1 MHTARTVLLSWAARL
16 LLLIV
21 DRRGIIQVSWVFEGR
36 PAHISCEE
44 GLSIDKGT
52 EMALKGSL
60 DDVARLFVGVVSSWS
75 EVDSIILLLTF
86 KSVNIFEDVARQ
98 FGRGTE
104 LLSDHSFF

>member
-1 MHTARTVLLSWAARL
+1 
-16 LLLIV
+16 
-21 DRRGIIQVSWVFEGR
+21 
-36 PAHISCEE
+36 
-44 GLSIDKGT
+44 
-52 EMALKGSL
+52 MALKGSL

-75 EVDSIILLLTF
+75 EVDSIILLTF